1 MNGQIVEAGEA
12 VLQVNVRQAMGVEAI
27 SFAHGTSADIKNA
40 WAMTASGD
48 VLELDLLGASG
59 QLLNQGVQL
68 RFDIRGPSES
78 LRIDTPVS
86 VFVSFGDSAP
96 VVVVPK
102 SAVVRDDSGRT
113 TV

>member
-1 MNGQIVEAGEA
+1 
-12 VLQVNVRQAMGVEAI
+12 MGLAAYI
-27 SFAHGTSADIKNA
+27 RDA
-40 WAMTASGD
+40 WAITASGD

-113 TV
+113 TVWENIGEERFVSRTVRTAPLIGD